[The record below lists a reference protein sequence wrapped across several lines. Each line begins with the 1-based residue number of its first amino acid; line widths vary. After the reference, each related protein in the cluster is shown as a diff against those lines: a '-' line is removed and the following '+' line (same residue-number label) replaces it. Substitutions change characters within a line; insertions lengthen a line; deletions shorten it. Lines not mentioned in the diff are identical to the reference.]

1 MRYFVRVSPV
11 GAAAVRH
18 DHKRGEPLPLASAQ
32 EVCYALLV
40 SAARKHVVQKRFMP
54 SAAAA
59 SLLNKGCAESQIMQI
74 SEAPMYKICC
84 LWITALKRT
93 KKRGHLFVKQ
103 FFSE

>member
-1 MRYFVRVSPV
+1 MRVNPVR
-11 GAAAVRH
+11 AAAVRH

-40 SAARKHVVQKRFMP
+40 STAKKHVIQMLFSP
-54 SAAAA
+54 SAAAEP
-59 SLLNKGCAESQIMQI
+59 LLNKGCAESQIMQF

-84 LWITALKRT
+84 LWITPSKRT
-93 KKRGHLFVKQ
+93 KKRGQLFTKQ